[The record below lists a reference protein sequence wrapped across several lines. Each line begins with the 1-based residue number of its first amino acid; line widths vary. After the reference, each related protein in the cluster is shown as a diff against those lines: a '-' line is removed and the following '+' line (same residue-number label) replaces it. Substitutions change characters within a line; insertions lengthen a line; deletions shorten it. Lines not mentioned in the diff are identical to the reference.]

1 MRRRNISFAATMIG
15 LIVMLAMLA
24 ACAPAAPA
32 DSGADQ
38 AASADDSEAAAAA
51 DEGGPK
57 YGGILKFGQAQ
68 ASTVINPWGGRL
80 HGATEWN
87 ILHQIYE
94 GLLYWDSGYNNNPSL
109 AESWEAVSETEYIF
123 NLRKG
128 VLFHNGE
135 EMTSEDVV
143 YSFEHAMDESIS
155 AYAGWLSPVA
165 SVEATDD
172 YTVKVTLKEPYSPF
186 LDVIG
191 RPAVLVMP
199 AGTFEKEPFEYIGTG
214 PFKLKEFEPGVK
226 TELVRNEDYWEE
238 GVPYLDGISMSY
250 LLDDAARAAN
260 LSSDAVDFIMM
271 VPGASWESL
280 TQQEYKLFTGD
291 TGIFF
296 MFTFNVG
303 REPFNDPNVLK
314 ALQHLVDRQVMC
326 DVYTAGRCNRF
337 FAGDPQPP
345 TSQYYTGI
353 EYFKEPD
360 IEKAKEYL
368 AKSNYPDG
376 FEVDLNFYGAA
387 SDEGQIAE
395 ILQISAAE
403 LGIKFNLLA
412 TDHAVWVEKV
422 YKGEFTA
429 ALQGLYASS
438 PDDIFYGI
446 MHPEGVS
453 HGFAPNF
460 DIPEYNALVEEARR
474 VTDPDQRRELYTEA
488 LTIGYEAGWP
498 LIYLFTYDD
507 RMGMHPD
514 VMDYQ
519 VDGLGTVR
527 FLKYVWLDR

>member
-1 MRRRNISFAATMIG
+1 MRRSIVSTFATTLG
-15 LIVMLAMLA
+15 LLVLVAMLA
-24 ACAPAAPA
+24 ACVSAAPT
-32 DSGADQ
+32 DSAAEQGASVEED
-38 AASADDSEAAAAA
+38 AAAAP
-51 DEGGPK
+51 DEGMPK
-57 YGGILKFGQAQ
+57 YGGVLKFGQAQ
-68 ASTVINPWGGRL
+68 SSTVINPWGGRL

-94 GLLYWDSGYNNNPSL
+94 GLVSWDSSYNVHPAL
-109 AESWEAVSETEYIF
+109 AESWDIVSETEYVF
-123 NLRKG
+123 HLRQG
-128 VLFHNGE
+128 VKFHNGQE
-135 EMTSEDVV
+135 LKAEDVV
-143 YSFEHAMDESIS
+143 YSFEHTMDSAIS
-155 AYAGWLSPVA
+155 AYAAWLSPVEKA
-165 SVEATDD
+165 EVVDE

-186 LDVIG
+186 LDVLG

-214 PFKLKEFEPGVK
+214 PFKLQEFEPGVK
-226 TELVRNEDYWEE
+226 TELVRNDDYWEE

-250 LLDDAARAAN
+250 LTDDAARAAN

-280 TQQEYKLFTGD
+280 AQDEYKLFTGE

-326 DVYTAGRCNRF
+326 DVYTAGRCNRY

-345 TSQYYTGI
+345 DSRLYTGI
-353 EYFKEPD
+353 EDYKDPD
-360 IEKAKEYL
+360 LEKAREYL
-368 AKSNYPDG
+368 AQSNYPDG

-387 SDEGQIAE
+387 SDEGQLAE
-395 ILQISAAE
+395 ILQINAAE
-403 LGIKFNLLA
+403 VGIKFNLIA
-412 TDHAVWVEKV
+412 TDHAVWVDKV
-422 YKGEFTA
+422 YNGNFTA
-429 ALQGLYASS
+429 ALQGLYALGA
-438 PDDIFYGI
+438 DDIFYGI
-446 MHPEGVS
+446 MHPEGAS

-460 DIPEYNALVEEARR
+460 DIPEYNELVEKARQI
-474 VTDPDQRRELYTEA
+474 TDLAQRQELYEQA
-488 LTIGYEAGWP
+488 LRLGYDRGWP
-498 LIYLFTYDD
+498 VVYLFTYDD

-527 FLKYVWLDR
+527 FMKYVWLNR